1 MRPSSVAASA
11 FATIFTFCVCSVA
24 HAQTTPSC
32 ESLATLTLP
41 HATVTLATSVEAH
54 GFTRPSAVAGVP
66 GLSNSVAF
74 CRVTVT
80 SKPSTDSD
88 IAIEAWLPASGWN
101 GKFLAVGNG
110 GWAGTINYGLLND
123 GLTRGYAAAGTDT
136 GHVGASGAFA
146 FGHPEKLIDYAYRSE
161 HELAVIGKAI
171 VAAYYGATPRLSL
184 WNGCSAGGRQG
195 ITEAWRYPEDF
206 DAIIAGAAGNYQMR
220 MHVARVALNV
230 FAHRSVDSYVP
241 PEKYPAIHHAVVS
254 ACDELDGLKDGLIAD
269 PPACR
274 FDARVLA
281 CSGAET
287 PNCLNGAQVDT
298 VNAMFAPVKHP
309 KTGEPI
315 INALVQPGSE
325 LGWAILAG
333 PQPLNIAQDG
343 LKYIA
348 FNYPAWDWRHFNPAI
363 DIDRALAASGSWDVT
378 SADLRP
384 FFGRGGK
391 LLMYHGWADPQ
402 VTPLNSVAYF
412 NDVLQTTGA
421 ASQSKSI
428 ELYLSPGMNHCR
440 GGEGFDTFDVIAA
453 MEQWIATGK
462 APAQI
467 PSSHLTSGVVA
478 RTRPLCAYPQI
489 ARYTGSGSIDD
500 AANFTCERPT
510 HDFERQQS
518 R

>member
-1 MRPSSVAASA
+1 L
-11 FATIFTFCVCSVA
+11 T
-24 HAQTTPSC
+24 
-32 ESLATLTLP
+32 TLTLA
-41 HATVTLATSVEAH
+41 HATVTLAASVEPN
-54 GFTRPSAVAGVP
+54 GFTRPSAVPGAP
-66 GLSNSVAF
+66 GLANSVAF
-74 CRVTVT
+74 CRVIVT

-88 IAIEAWLPASGWN
+88 ITIEAWLPASGWN

-123 GLTRGYAAAGTDT
+123 GLMRGYAAAGTDT

-171 VAAYYGATPRLSL
+171 VTGYYGSTPRLSL

-206 DAIIAGAAGNYQMR
+206 DAIIAGAPGNYQMR

-230 FAHRSVDSYVP
+230 FAHRSADSYVP
-241 PEKYPAIHHAVVS
+241 PEKYPLIHNAVMS

-281 CSGAET
+281 CTTVDPS
-287 PNCLNGAQVDT
+287 NCLNAAQVET

-309 KTGEPI
+309 KTGEVI
-315 INALVQPGSE
+315 TNALVQPGSE

-348 FNYPAWDWRHFNPAI
+348 FNYPAWNWRHFNPAI

-378 SADLRP
+378 NADLRP
-384 FFGRGGK
+384 FFNRGGK

-402 VTPLNSVAYF
+402 VTPLNSVTYF

-421 ASQSKSI
+421 ASQGKSI
-428 ELYLSPGMNHCR
+428 ELFMSPGMNHCR
-440 GGEGFDTFDVIAA
+440 GGAGFDTFDVIGA
-453 MEQWIATGK
+453 MEQWIATGR

-467 PSSHLTSGVVA
+467 PASHLTNGVVD
-478 RTRPLCAYPQI
+478 RTRPLCPYPQL
-489 ARYTGSGSIDD
+489 ATYTGLGSMDE
-500 AANFTCERPT
+500 AANFRCDKPAAT
-510 HDFERQQS
+510 H
-518 R
+518 

>member
-1 MRPSSVAASA
+1 MRVAASTLT
-11 FATIFTFCVCSVA
+11 TIFTFGVYSMA
-24 HAQTTPSC
+24 AAQTVPSC

-41 HATVTLATSVEAH
+41 HATVTLAAGVEAH
-54 GFTRPSAVAGVP
+54 GFTRPPAVSGGP
-66 GLSNSVAF
+66 TLSNSVPF
-74 CRVTVT
+74 CRVTVR
-80 SKPSTDSD
+80 SRPSVDSD
-88 IAIEAWLPASGWN
+88 ITIEAWLPASGWN
-101 GKFLAVGNG
+101 GKFMAVGNG

-123 GLTRGYAAAGTDT
+123 ALSRGYAAAGTDT

-171 VAAYYGATPRLSL
+171 IAGYYGSAPRLSL

-206 DAIIAGAAGNYQMR
+206 DAIIAGAPGNYQMR

-230 FAHRSVDSYVP
+230 FAHRSADSYIP
-241 PEKYPAIHHAVVS
+241 PEKYPALHRAVVN
-254 ACDELDGLKDGLIAD
+254 ACDELDGLKDGLISD

-274 FDARVLA
+274 FDPRVLA
-281 CSGAET
+281 CTATET
-287 PNCLNGAQVDT
+287 PNCLTAAQIET

-309 KTGEPI
+309 KTGAVI
-315 INALVQPGSE
+315 THALVQPGSE

-348 FNYPAWDWRHFNPAI
+348 FNDPDWNWRHFNPAA
-363 DIDRALAASGSWDVT
+363 DFDRALAASGSWDVT
-378 SADLRP
+378 DPNLGP
-384 FFGRGGK
+384 FFNRGGK

-402 VTPLNSVAYF
+402 VTPLNSITFF
-412 NDVLQTTGA
+412 NDVLKATGA
-421 ASQSKSI
+421 ASQGRSI
-428 ELYLSPGMNHCR
+428 ELYMAPGMNHCR

-453 MEQWIATGK
+453 MEQWIATGT

-467 PSSHLTSGVVA
+467 NASHLTNGVVD
-478 RTRPLCAYPQI
+478 RTRPLCAYPQV
-489 ARYTGSGSIDD
+489 ATYTGTGSIDD
-500 AANFTCERPT
+500 AASFRCDKSSAA
-510 HDFERQQS
+510 H
-518 R
+518 